1 MKSADN
7 YTILLKKGSDYLF
20 YKKVEIT
27 GINTATLPTLKEAER
42 KELILKMKNGDNLA
56 KEKLVMGNLKLVLSV
71 MQKFSLKNN
80 AEADDLF
87 QVGCIGL
94 IKALNNFDTS
104 LDVQFSTY
112 GVVMIMGEIKRF
124 LRDNQT
130 VKINRSIKDLSYK
143 ILSAKEEYI
152 LKNNEEPSNKQLAEI
167 LGVSYYQ
174 IVNALESLNP
184 TISLHEPAFL
194 EDSDSSFLLD
204 KIADTS
210 FEESFQTKI
219 IIRDIIKNLDNRE
232 KYIISLRYL
241 KGKTQTEVANIVG
254 ISQAQVSRIEKNVL
268 KIVRKQFQ

>member
-1 MKSADN
+1 M
-7 YTILLKKGSDYLF
+7 
-20 YKKVEIT
+20 EIT

-71 MQKFSLKNN
+71 IQKFSLKNN

-143 ILSAKEEYI
+143 ILAAKEEYI
-152 LKNNEEPSNKQLAEI
+152 LKNNIEPSNRQLAEI

-174 IVNALESLNP
+174 IVNALESLAP
-184 TISLHEPAFL
+184 TISLHEPAFM
-194 EDSDSSFLLD
+194 EDSDSSLLLD

-210 FEESFQTKI
+210 FEEAFQTKI

-268 KIVRKQFQ
+268 KIVRKQFE

>member
-1 MKSADN
+1 M
-7 YTILLKKGSDYLF
+7 
-20 YKKVEIT
+20 
-27 GINTATLPTLKEAER
+27 NTASLPSLKEAER
-42 KELILKMKNGDNLA
+42 KELIIKMKNGDARA
-56 KEKLVMGNLKLVLSV
+56 KDKLVMGNLKLVLSV
-71 MQKFSLKNN
+71 MQKFSYKNN

-124 LRDNQT
+124 IRDNQT

-143 ILSAKEEYI
+143 ILSVKEEYI
-152 LKNNEEPSNKQLAEI
+152 KKYDKEPNNNQLAEI
-167 LGVSYYQ
+167 LGVSSYQ
-174 IVNALESLNP
+174 IINALESLTP
-184 TISLHEPAFL
+184 TISLHEPAFA

-210 FEESFQTKI
+210 FEDSFQTKI
-219 IIRDIIKNLDNRE
+219 IIRDIIKNLNTRE

-241 KGKTQTEVANIVG
+241 KGKTQTEVANYIG

-268 KIVRKQFQ
+268 KQVRKQFE

>member
-1 MKSADN
+1 
-7 YTILLKKGSDYLF
+7 
-20 YKKVEIT
+20 
-27 GINTATLPTLKEAER
+27 
-42 KELILKMKNGDNLA
+42 MKNGDSRA
-56 KEKLVMGNLKLVLSV
+56 KEKLIMGNLKLVLSV
-71 MQKFSLKNN
+71 MQKFSYKNN
-80 AEADDLF
+80 TEADDLF

-124 LRDNQT
+124 IRDNQT

-143 ILSAKEEYI
+143 ILTAKEEYI
-152 LKNNEEPSNKQLAEI
+152 KKYDKEPTNNELAEI
-167 LGVSYYQ
+167 LDVTPYQ
-174 IVNALESLNP
+174 IINALESLTP
-184 TISLHEPAFL
+184 TISLHEPAFT
-194 EDSDSSFLLD
+194 EDSDSGFLLD

-219 IIRDIIKNLDNRE
+219 IIRDIIKNLNDRE

-241 KGKTQTEVANIVG
+241 KGKTQTEVAEQIG

-268 KIVRKQFQ
+268 KQVRKQFE